1 MKILKQFRNIL
12 KDLLSIVSIVSIMVQ
27 DFAKGKIYKITN
39 DLNDDIYVGS
49 TCDTL
54 VRRYQHHKSDMKKE
68 KTQNIRLYKLMN
80 EIGFERFRIQLIEDY
95 PSEDLYHLRQREGYW
110 IRQIGTLNMK
120 IDDRTK
126 TEYHHEYY
134 QKHKEFLNAKGREYN
149 KTYHQNNK
157 DEINLK
163 HRERY
168 EENKE
173 KIRVRIICE
182 CGAEICKRDKAK
194 HERTKKHIA
203 LVNNT

>member
-1 MKILKQFRNIL
+1 MKILKQFRNRL

-54 VRRYQHHKSDMKKE
+54 VKRFIYHKSDSKKE
-68 KTQNIRLYKLMN
+68 IEQIRPLYKLMH
-80 EIGFERFRIQLIEDY
+80 EIGFQRFRIQLIEDY
-95 PSEDLYHLRQREGYW
+95 PCEDLYQLRQREGYW
-110 IRQIGTLNMK
+110 IRQIGTLNQR
-120 IDDRTK
+120 IESRTDK
-126 TEYHHEYY
+126 EYH
-134 QKHKEFLNAKGREYN
+134 QD
-149 KTYHQNNK
+149 NK
-157 DEINLK
+157 DKINLR
-163 HRERY
+163 HREHWKDVKDVTNEKRREKY

-203 LVNNT
+203 LINNI